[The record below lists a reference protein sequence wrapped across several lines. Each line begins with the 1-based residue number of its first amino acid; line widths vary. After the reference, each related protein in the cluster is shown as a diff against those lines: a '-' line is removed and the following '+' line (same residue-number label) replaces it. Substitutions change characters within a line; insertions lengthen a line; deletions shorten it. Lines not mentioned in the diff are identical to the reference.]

1 MTQNAPLTSPR
12 SRCKL
17 IMPGPFMP
25 RPLSFFLPC
34 LLAAALA
41 APLAGARAEEISSV
55 YTPLDLS
62 QCKDVTP
69 EDVKEYG
76 TVWRCPGH
84 DGIDVRVAEGDLRIF
99 VSYGPKAETQTA
111 AYETVPEFNTI
122 GDKLEWRLAKEGGRW
137 KPFATILRFT
147 WSVDDKKGAT
157 LVVSKLGGDDA
168 CHIAYVEASGNP
180 RANDQ
185 ARTIADTDAR
195 GFICKKDRAKHY
207 GAGGN

>member
-1 MTQNAPLTSPR
+1 MMQATPLTSPR
-12 SRCKL
+12 
-17 IMPGPFMP
+17 
-25 RPLSFFLPC
+25 LPIV
-34 LLAAALA
+34 LLALPFALFPWPA
-41 APLAGARAEEISSV
+41 STAEIESV

-122 GDKLEWRLAKEGGRW
+122 GDKLEWRVAEEGGQW
-137 KPFATILRFT
+137 KLFATILRFT

-157 LVVSKLGGDDA
+157 LVVTKLGTDDS

-185 ARTIADTDAR
+185 ARAIADKDAR

-207 GAGGN
+207 GADGN